1 MRTFSLSQYKR
12 YAQCTLRVVIRGSFE
27 PQNSMLFAYKAVNSL
42 GETEEGVRDAVDE
55 QQLIAALQAEGYI
68 PIRVVPAGAKSFL
81 GLRLGIKQ
89 AKLSPKDIAL
99 FTGELATLLESG
111 LPLDKSLLV
120 LIDLTED
127 NERVT
132 KLIGRVLEKVKGG
145 STLADALEKQ
155 SGIFSKF
162 YLNMI
167 RAGEAGGSLGEVLT
181 RLSEYLERSRE
192 LKETVSTA
200 LIYPSILLVM
210 SLASLF
216 VMLTFVVPQFS
227 EMFESAGKALPV
239 STQIV
244 VGLAEW
250 LQSYWWILILSVVF
264 ITAYMNVQLADPVR
278 KKVWDGRFLKLPLAG
293 TIILNKET
301 ANISRT
307 LGTLLGN
314 GVSILAA
321 LVIVRETVDNLVL
334 AAAIQDTEDQLKQG
348 KNMSDAL
355 LEKGIFPKMA
365 MQMIKMGEETGRL
378 EEMLLRV
385 ATIYDKQLRVAIARM
400 LALLEPALIITL
412 GVMIAGIIV
421 SILLAILSVN
431 DLAF

>member
-1 MRTFSLSQYKR
+1 
-12 YAQCTLRVVIRGSFE
+12 
-27 PQNSMLFAYKAVNSL
+27 MLFAYKAVNSL
-42 GETEEGVRDAVDE
+42 GETEEGVRDAIDE
-55 QQLIAALQAEGYI
+55 QQLIAALQTEGYI

-89 AKLSPKDIAL
+89 SKLSQKDIAL

-145 STLADALEKQ
+145 ATLADALEKQ

-167 RAGEAGGSLGEVLT
+167 RAGEAGGSLGEVLA

-200 LIYPSILLVM
+200 LIYPAILLIM

-227 EMFESAGKALPV
+227 EMFASAGKALPV
-239 STQIV
+239 STRIV

-250 LQSYWWILILSVVF
+250 LQSYWWALVLGVVS
-264 ITAYMNVQLADPVR
+264 ITGYMNLQLADPLT
-278 KKVWDGRFLKLPLAG
+278 KKRWDGRFLKLPLAG

-321 LVIVRETVDNLVL
+321 LVIVRETVDNLIL
-334 AAAIQDTEDQLKQG
+334 AAAIQDTEEQLKQG
-348 KNMSDAL
+348 KHLSDAL
-355 LEKGIFPKMA
+355 MEKGIFPKMA
-365 MQMIKMGEETGRL
+365 MQMVKMGEETGRL

-385 ATIYDKQLRVAIARM
+385 ATIYDKQLSVAIQRM
-400 LALLEPALIITL
+400 LALLEPVLIISL
-412 GVMIAGIIV
+412 GLMIAGIIV

>member
-1 MRTFSLSQYKR
+1 
-12 YAQCTLRVVIRGSFE
+12 
-27 PQNSMLFAYKAVNSL
+27 MLFAYKAVNSL
-42 GETEEGVRDAVDE
+42 GETEEGVRDAVGE
-55 QQLIAALQAEGYI
+55 QQLISALQAEGYI
-68 PIRVVPAGAKSFL
+68 PVRVVPAGAKSFL
-81 GLRLGIKQ
+81 GLSLGVKQ
-89 AKLSPKDIAL
+89 TKLSQKDIAL

-167 RAGEAGGSLGEVLT
+167 RAGEAGGSLGEVLG

-192 LKETVSTA
+192 LKDTVSTA
-200 LIYPSILLVM
+200 LIYPAILLIM

-250 LQSYWWILILSVVF
+250 LQSYWWVLVLGVVLISG
-264 ITAYMNVQLADPVR
+264 YMNLQMADPVK
-278 KKVWDGRFLKLPLAG
+278 KKVWDGRFLKIPLAG

-314 GVSILAA
+314 GVSILSA
-321 LVIVRETVDNLVL
+321 LTIVRETVDNLVL
-334 AAAIQDTEDQLKQG
+334 AAAIHDTEQQLRQG

-385 ATIYDKQLRVAIARM
+385 ATIYDKQLRVAIQRM
-400 LALLEPALIITL
+400 LALLEPALIISL
-412 GVMIAGIIV
+412 GLMIAGIIV

>member
-1 MRTFSLSQYKR
+1 
-12 YAQCTLRVVIRGSFE
+12 
-27 PQNSMLFAYKAVNSL
+27 MLFAYKAVNSL

-55 QQLIAALQAEGYI
+55 QQLIAALQTDGYI
-68 PIRVVPAGAKSFL
+68 PIRVVPAVAKSFL

-89 AKLSPKDIAL
+89 SKLSQKDIAL

-145 STLADALEKQ
+145 ATLADALEKQ

-167 RAGEAGGSLGEVLT
+167 RAGEAGGSLGEVLA

-200 LIYPSILLVM
+200 LIYPAILLIM

-227 EMFESAGKALPV
+227 EMFASAGKALPV
-239 STQIV
+239 STRIV

-250 LQSYWWILILSVVF
+250 LQSYWWALVLGIVS
-264 ITAYMNVQLADPVR
+264 ITAYMNLQLADPV
-278 KKVWDGRFLKLPLAG
+278 KKKRWDGRFLKLPLAG

-334 AAAIQDTEDQLKQG
+334 AAAIQDTEEQLKQG
-348 KNMSDAL
+348 KHLSDAL
-355 LEKGIFPKMA
+355 MEKGIFPKMA
-365 MQMIKMGEETGRL
+365 MQMVKMGEETGRL

-385 ATIYDKQLRVAIARM
+385 ATIYDKQLSVAIQRM
-400 LALLEPALIITL
+400 LALLEPVLIISL
-412 GVMIAGIIV
+412 GLMIAGIIV

>member
-1 MRTFSLSQYKR
+1 
-12 YAQCTLRVVIRGSFE
+12 
-27 PQNSMLFAYKAVNSL
+27 MLFAYKAVNSL

-55 QQLIAALQAEGYI
+55 QQLIATLQTEGYI

-89 AKLSPKDIAL
+89 TKLSQKDIAL

-145 STLADALEKQ
+145 ATLADALEKQ

-167 RAGEAGGSLGEVLT
+167 RAGEAGGSLGEVLG

-200 LIYPSILLVM
+200 LIYPAILLIM

-250 LQSYWWILILSVVF
+250 LQSYWWMLVLGVILI
-264 ITAYMNVQLADPVR
+264 TGYMNLQMADPVK

-334 AAAIQDTEDQLKQG
+334 SAAIQDTEEQLKQG

-385 ATIYDKQLRVAIARM
+385 ATIYDKQLRVAIQRM
-400 LALLEPALIITL
+400 LALLEPALIISL
-412 GVMIAGIIV
+412 GLMIAGIIV

>member
-1 MRTFSLSQYKR
+1 
-12 YAQCTLRVVIRGSFE
+12 
-27 PQNSMLFAYKAVNSL
+27 MLFAYKVVNSF
-42 GETEEGVRDAVDE
+42 GEIEEGVRDAVDDRH
-55 QQLIAALQAEGYI
+55 LIAALQSEGYI
-68 PIRVVPAGAKSFL
+68 PVRVVPASAKSFL
-81 GLRLGIKQ
+81 GLPLGLKQ
-89 AKLSPKDIAL
+89 SKLSQKDIAL
-99 FTGELATLLESG
+99 FTSELATLLESG

-120 LIDLTED
+120 LMDLTED

-132 KLIGRVLEKVKGG
+132 KLIGRVLDKVKGG

-192 LKETVSTA
+192 LKDTVSTA
-200 LIYPSILLVM
+200 LIYPAILLIM
-210 SLASLF
+210 SVASLF

-250 LQSYWWILILSVVF
+250 LQSYWWVLILGVVV
-264 ITAYMNVQLADPVR
+264 ITGYMNLQMADPVR
-278 KKVWDGRFLKLPLAG
+278 KKVWDGRFLKLPLVG

-301 ANISRT
+301 ANVSRT

-314 GVSILAA
+314 GVSILSA

-334 AAAIQDTEDQLKQG
+334 SAAIQDTEDQLRQG

-355 LEKGIFPKMA
+355 LDKGIFPKMA

-385 ATIYDKQLRVAIARM
+385 ANIYDKQLRVEIQRM
-400 LALLEPALIITL
+400 LALLEPALIISL
-412 GVMIAGIIV
+412 GLMIAGIIV

>member
-1 MRTFSLSQYKR
+1 
-12 YAQCTLRVVIRGSFE
+12 
-27 PQNSMLFAYKAVNSL
+27 
-42 GETEEGVRDAVDE
+42 
-55 QQLIAALQAEGYI
+55 LQTEGYI

-81 GLRLGIKQ
+81 GLKVGIKQ
-89 AKLSPKDIAL
+89 SKLSQKDIAL

-120 LIDLTED
+120 LMDLTED
-127 NERVT
+127 NESVT

-200 LIYPSILLVM
+200 LIYPAILLIM

-250 LQSYWWILILSVVF
+250 LQSYWWVLILAVVL
-264 ITAYMNVQLADPVR
+264 ASSYMSLQMADPVK

-334 AAAIQDTEDQLKQG
+334 AAAIQDTEEQLKQG
-348 KNMSDAL
+348 RNMSDAL

-385 ATIYDKQLRVAIARM
+385 ATIYDKQLRVSIQRL
-400 LALLEPALIITL
+400 LALLEPALIISL
-412 GVMIAGIIV
+412 GLMIAGIIV

>member
-1 MRTFSLSQYKR
+1 
-12 YAQCTLRVVIRGSFE
+12 
-27 PQNSMLFAYKAVNSL
+27 MLFAYKAVNSL
-42 GETEEGVRDAVDE
+42 GETEEGVRDVVDE
-55 QQLIAALQAEGYI
+55 QQLIAALQSEGYI

-89 AKLSPKDIAL
+89 SKLSQKDIAL

-132 KLIGRVLEKVKGG
+132 KLIARVLEKVKSG

-200 LIYPSILLVM
+200 LIYPAILLVM

-216 VMLTFVVPQFS
+216 VMLIFVVPQFS
-227 EMFESAGKALPV
+227 EMFESAGKSLPV

-250 LQSYWWILILSVVF
+250 LQSYWWVLVLGIILLSG
-264 ITAYMNVQLADPVR
+264 YMNLQLADPVK

-314 GVSILAA
+314 GVSILSA
-321 LVIVRETVDNLVL
+321 LSIVRETVDNLVL
-334 AAAIQDTEDQLKQG
+334 AAAIQDTEEQLKQG
-348 KNMSDAL
+348 KHLSDAL
-355 LEKGIFPKMA
+355 MEKGIFPKMA
-365 MQMIKMGEETGRL
+365 MQMVKMGEETGRL

-385 ATIYDKQLRVAIARM
+385 ATIYDKQLRVAIQRM

-412 GVMIAGIIV
+412 GLMIAGIIV

>member
-1 MRTFSLSQYKR
+1 
-12 YAQCTLRVVIRGSFE
+12 
-27 PQNSMLFAYKAVNSL
+27 MLFAYKAVNSL

-55 QQLIAALQAEGYI
+55 QQLIAALQTDGYI
-68 PIRVVPAGAKSFL
+68 PIRVVPADAKSFL

-89 AKLSPKDIAL
+89 SKLSQKDIAL

-145 STLADALEKQ
+145 ATLADALEKQ

-167 RAGEAGGSLGEVLT
+167 RAGEAGGSLGEVLA

-200 LIYPSILLVM
+200 LIYPAILLIM

-227 EMFESAGKALPV
+227 EMFASAGKALPV
-239 STQIV
+239 STRIV

-250 LQSYWWILILSVVF
+250 LQSYWWALVLGVVS
-264 ITAYMNVQLADPVR
+264 ITGYMNLQLADPLT
-278 KKVWDGRFLKLPLAG
+278 KKRWDGRFLKLPLAG

-321 LVIVRETVDNLVL
+321 LVIVRETVDNLIL
-334 AAAIQDTEDQLKQG
+334 AAAIQDTEEQLKQG
-348 KNMSDAL
+348 KHLSDAL
-355 LEKGIFPKMA
+355 MEKGIFPKMA
-365 MQMIKMGEETGRL
+365 MQMVKMGEETGRL

-385 ATIYDKQLRVAIARM
+385 ATIYDKQLSVAIQRM
-400 LALLEPALIITL
+400 LALLEPVLIISL
-412 GVMIAGIIV
+412 GLMIAGIIV

>member
-1 MRTFSLSQYKR
+1 
-12 YAQCTLRVVIRGSFE
+12 
-27 PQNSMLFAYKAVNSL
+27 MLFAYKAVNNL
-42 GETEEGVRDAVDE
+42 GETEEGIRDAVDE
-55 QQLIAALQAEGYI
+55 QQLITALQAEGCI
-68 PIRVVPAGAKSFL
+68 PIRVVPASAKSFL

-89 AKLSPKDIAL
+89 SKLSQKDIAL

-145 STLADALEKQ
+145 ATLADALEKQ

-200 LIYPSILLVM
+200 LIYPAILLIM

-250 LQSYWWILILSVVF
+250 LQSYWWVLFLAVVF
-264 ITAYMNVQLADPVR
+264 ATSYMNLQMADPVK

-301 ANISRT
+301 ANITRT

-314 GVSILAA
+314 GVSILAS

-334 AAAIQDTEDQLKQG
+334 ADAIADTEMQLKQG

-400 LALLEPALIITL
+400 LALLEPALIISL
-412 GVMIAGIIV
+412 GLMIAGIIV

>member
-1 MRTFSLSQYKR
+1 
-12 YAQCTLRVVIRGSFE
+12 
-27 PQNSMLFAYKAVNSL
+27 MLFAYKVVNSF
-42 GETEEGVRDAVDE
+42 GEIEEGVRDAVDDRH
-55 QQLIAALQAEGYI
+55 LIAALQSEGYI
-68 PIRVVPAGAKSFL
+68 PVRVVPASAKSFL
-81 GLRLGIKQ
+81 GLPLGLKQ
-89 AKLSPKDIAL
+89 SKLSQKDIAL
-99 FTGELATLLESG
+99 FTSELATLLESG

-120 LIDLTED
+120 LMDLTED

-132 KLIGRVLEKVKGG
+132 KLIGRVLDKVKGG

-192 LKETVSTA
+192 LKDTVSTA
-200 LIYPSILLVM
+200 LIYPAILLIM
-210 SLASLF
+210 SVASLF

-239 STQIV
+239 PTQIV

-250 LQSYWWILILSVVF
+250 LQSYWWVLILGVVV
-264 ITAYMNVQLADPVR
+264 ITGYMNLQMADPVR
-278 KKVWDGRFLKLPLAG
+278 KKVWDGRFLKLPLVG

-301 ANISRT
+301 ANVSRT

-314 GVSILAA
+314 GVSILSA

-334 AAAIQDTEDQLKQG
+334 SAAIQDTEDQLRQG

-355 LEKGIFPKMA
+355 LDKGIFPKMA

-385 ATIYDKQLRVAIARM
+385 ANIYDKQLRVEIQRM
-400 LALLEPALIITL
+400 LALLEPALIISL
-412 GVMIAGIIV
+412 GLMIAGIIV

>member
-1 MRTFSLSQYKR
+1 MPLYT
-12 YAQCTLRVVIRGSFE
+12 
-27 PQNSMLFAYKAVNSL
+27 YKAINNL

-55 QQLIAALQAEGYI
+55 QALITSLQSEGLI
-68 PIRVVPAGAKSFL
+68 PIRVAAANSRSFL
-81 GLRLGIKQ
+81 GLGFGSKQ
-89 AKLSPKDIAL
+89 SKLSQKDIAL
-99 FTGELATLLESG
+99 LTGELATLLESG

-120 LIDLTED
+120 LMDLTED
-127 NERVT
+127 NERLS
-132 KLIGRVLEKVKGG
+132 KLIARVLEKVKGG
-145 STLADALEKQ
+145 VSLADSLEQ
-155 SGIFSKF
+155 QHGVFTKF

-167 RAGEAGGSLGEVLT
+167 RAGEAGGGLDQVLT
-181 RLSEYLERSRE
+181 RLSDYLERSQE
-192 LKETVSTA
+192 LKDSVSTA
-200 LIYPSILLVM
+200 LIYPIILLVM

-216 VMLTFVVPQFS
+216 VMLTFVVPQFT

-250 LQSYWWILILSVVF
+250 LQSYWWALLIGF
-264 ITAYMNVQLADPVR
+264 IFISSYMKYQLADPVR

-293 TIILNKET
+293 TIITNKET

-314 GVSILAA
+314 GVSILSA
-321 LVIVRETVDNLVL
+321 LVIVRETVDNLVM
-334 AAAIQDTEDQLKQG
+334 ASAIADAEEQLKQG
-348 KNMSDAL
+348 KHLSDAL
-355 LEKGIFPKMA
+355 LEKQLLPKMA

-385 ATIYDKQLRVAIARM
+385 ATIYDKQLRVAIQRL
-400 LALLEPALIITL
+400 LAFLEPVLIITL
-412 GVMIAGIIV
+412 GLMIAGIIV

>member
-1 MRTFSLSQYKR
+1 
-12 YAQCTLRVVIRGSFE
+12 
-27 PQNSMLFAYKAVNSL
+27 MLFAYKAVNSL

-55 QQLIAALQAEGYI
+55 QQLIATLQTEGYI
-68 PIRVVPAGAKSFL
+68 PIRVVPASAKSFL

-89 AKLSPKDIAL
+89 SKLSQKDIAL

-127 NERVT
+127 NDRVS
-132 KLIGRVLEKVKGG
+132 KLIGRVLDKVKGG

-155 SGIFSKF
+155 PGIFSKF

-200 LIYPSILLVM
+200 MIYPAILLIM

-244 VGLAEW
+244 VGLANW
-250 LQSYWWILILSVVF
+250 LQSYWWILALGIVL
-264 ITAYMNVQLADPVR
+264 ITGYMNLQLADPVK

-293 TIILNKET
+293 TIILHKET

-334 AAAIQDTEDQLKQG
+334 AAAIQDTEEQLKQG

-385 ATIYDKQLRVAIARM
+385 ATIYDKQLRVSIQRM

-412 GVMIAGIIV
+412 GLMIAGIIV

>member
-1 MRTFSLSQYKR
+1 
-12 YAQCTLRVVIRGSFE
+12 
-27 PQNSMLFAYKAVNSL
+27 MLFAYKVVNSF
-42 GETEEGVRDAVDE
+42 GEIEEGVRDAVDE
-55 QQLIAALQAEGYI
+55 GHLIAALQSEGYI
-68 PIRVVPAGAKSFL
+68 PVRVVPASARSFL
-81 GLRLGIKQ
+81 GLPLGLKQ
-89 AKLSPKDIAL
+89 SKLSQKDIAL
-99 FTGELATLLESG
+99 FTSELATLLESG

-120 LIDLTED
+120 LMDLTED

-132 KLIGRVLEKVKGG
+132 KLIGRVLDKVKGG

-167 RAGEAGGSLGEVLT
+167 RAGEAGGGLGEVLT

-192 LKETVSTA
+192 LKDTVSTA
-200 LIYPSILLVM
+200 LIYPAILLIM
-210 SLASLF
+210 SVASLF

-250 LQSYWWILILSVVF
+250 LQSYWWILILGVVAV
-264 ITAYMNVQLADPVR
+264 IGYMNLQMADPVR
-278 KKVWDGRFLKLPLAG
+278 KKVWDGRFLKLPLVG

-314 GVSILAA
+314 GVSILSA

-334 AAAIQDTEDQLKQG
+334 AASIQDTEDQLRQG

-355 LEKGIFPKMA
+355 LDKGIFPKMA

-385 ATIYDKQLRVAIARM
+385 ANIYDKQLRVEIQRM
-400 LALLEPALIITL
+400 LALLEPALIISL
-412 GVMIAGIIV
+412 GLMIGGIIV

>member
-1 MRTFSLSQYKR
+1 MT
-12 YAQCTLRVVIRGSFE
+12 
-27 PQNSMLFAYKAVNSL
+27 LFAYKAVNSL
-42 GETEEGVRDAVDE
+42 GETEEGVRDAADE
-55 QQLIAALQAEGYI
+55 QQLIAALQTEGYI
-68 PIRVVPAGAKSFL
+68 PIRVEPASAKSFL
-81 GLRLGIKQ
+81 GVRLGVKQ
-89 AKLSPKDIAL
+89 SKLSQKDIAL

-132 KLIGRVLEKVKGG
+132 KLIARVLEKVKGG
-145 STLADALEKQ
+145 ATLADALEKQ

-181 RLSEYLERSRE
+181 RLSDYLERSRE

-200 LIYPSILLVM
+200 LIYPAILLVM
-210 SLASLF
+210 SLTSLF

-250 LQSYWWILILSVVF
+250 LQSYWWVLVLGVVLI
-264 ITAYMNVQLADPVR
+264 TGYMNLQMADPV
-278 KKVWDGRFLKLPLAG
+278 KKKLWDGRFLKLPLAG

-334 AAAIQDTEDQLKQG
+334 AAAIQDTEMQLKQG

-365 MQMIKMGEETGRL
+365 MQMVKMGEETGRL

-385 ATIYDKQLRVAIARM
+385 ATIYDKQLRVAIQRM
-400 LALLEPALIITL
+400 LALLEPALIISL
-412 GVMIAGIIV
+412 GLMIGGIIV